1 MRLYSHS
8 NLTAPRSLSK
18 VLVASSLSRTGKHS
32 RASPYSLL
40 SLYWEYVCHA
50 FSTESLSVS
59 LAPLRRLRLVP
70 SLSLSLAYRLAPTE
84 SVSLPLDRR
93 LFRSPFHARSVSFS
107 SLPRCPCLPPLIA
120 PIYLLRVYLSFFPL
134 LSLSLF
140 LSHSLS
146 LSHHV
151 DLARSHGAAKF
162 GRTHA
167 ATCLRH
173 FV

>member
-1 MRLYSHS
+1 MRLYPHS
-8 NLTAPRSLSK
+8 NLIAPRSLSK
-18 VLVASSLSRTGKHS
+18 AIVV
-32 RASPYSLL
+32 
-40 SLYWEYVCHA
+40 
-50 FSTESLSVS
+50 FVS
-59 LAPLRRLRLVP
+59 LAHLGNTPVSPPTPLFRSIGNMSVTLSPPSRYPFLSLRRFRLDP

-134 LSLSLF
+134 LSFFLSHSLF
-140 LSHSLS
+140 LSH
-146 LSHHV
+146 HV
-151 DLARSHGAAKF
+151 GLARSHGIAKF

-167 ATCLRH
+167 ATCLQH
-173 FV
+173 LV